1 MIDQN
6 KNQNI
11 SNSPMVSLKRINHFY
26 DKFKSLSEISF
37 DINQGEIVSLL
48 GPSGSGKTT
57 MLRIIAG
64 LEKPKNGELY
74 LKTLLVSGD
83 NCFKPPENR
92 KIGFVFQDYALFPH
106 LTVKENVLFA
116 LSINEK
122 SKADKVL
129 KMLDINQLSNS
140 YPHEI
145 SGGQQQRVALAR
157 ALAPEPD
164 LILLDEPFT
173 RLDIRLKE
181 KLRDE
186 ILHLLKKTGSTA
198 LIVTHEAEEAM
209 FMSDKIVV
217 INEGKIMQIGRPSE
231 LYTRPISKFVAEFF
245 GEVNYLSGTSFN
257 GIIKT
262 KLGNFPSDEIKDG
275 LKAHII
281 IRHEGI
287 KLEDNYSKKLPRAK
301 VMQSRLLGR
310 FSLVHLQVGEG
321 KDKVHLHARVPGLS
335 YLKPDT
341 IIGIEIDPVQTYVFS

>member
-1 MIDQN
+1 MIGQQN
-6 KNQNI
+6 YSQNWTPI
-11 SNSPMVSLKRINHFY
+11 VSLKEIDHFY
-26 DKFKSLSEISF
+26 DEFNSLSDISF
-37 DINQGEIVSLL
+37 DINQGEIVSIL

-57 MLRIIAG
+57 LLRIIAG

-74 LKTLLVSGD
+74 LKKKLVSGG
-83 NCFKPPENR
+83 NIFIPPEQR

-116 LSINEK
+116 LAFKEK
-122 SKADKVL
+122 GKVGEVL
-129 KMLDINQLSNS
+129 KMLDINELSNS

-157 ALAPEPD
+157 ALASEPD

-186 ILHLLKKTGSTA
+186 ILHLLKKAGSSA

-217 INEGKIMQIGRPSE
+217 INEGKVMQIGRPGE

-245 GEVNYLSGTSFN
+245 GEVNYLSGISLN
-257 GIIKT
+257 GKIKT
-262 KLGNFPSDEIKDG
+262 KLGDFPAIHIKDG
-275 LKAHII
+275 LKTHII

-287 KLEDNYSKKLPRAK
+287 KLEDNYSKNLPKAK
-301 VMQSRLLGR
+301 VLQSRLLGR

-321 KDKVHLHARVPGLS
+321 NDKVHLHARVPGLS
-335 YLKPDT
+335 YLKPET
-341 IIGIEIDPVQTYVFS
+341 IIGIEIDPVQTYVFT